1 MLRPYTRD
9 LVLPLRNLVNTPRG
23 PNSRSS
29 IGVAP
34 ATRRAAPAKWLGE
47 A

>member
-9 LVLPLRNLVNTPRG
+9 LVLPFKNLVSTPRG
-23 PNSRSS
+23 PSSRNS

-34 ATRRAAPAKWLGE
+34 ATRRAAPAKWLGD